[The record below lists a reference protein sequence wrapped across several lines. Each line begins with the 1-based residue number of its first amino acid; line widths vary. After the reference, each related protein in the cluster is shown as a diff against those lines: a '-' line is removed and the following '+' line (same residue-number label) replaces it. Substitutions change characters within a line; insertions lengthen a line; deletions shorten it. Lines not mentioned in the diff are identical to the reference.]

1 MNYGIPVNPFGIIPE
16 NINTKLLEEEL
27 NQIKKTL
34 AYLEE
39 RIKVLENKEIKKD
52 IPKFMNSDIN
62 KNEGKKSQP

>member
-52 IPKFMNSDIN
+52 IPKFMNIDIN
-62 KNEGKKSQP
+62 KNEGFYMI

>member
-62 KNEGKKSQP
+62 KNEGFYMI

>member
-39 RIKVLENKEIKKD
+39 RIKVLEKKEIKKD

-62 KNEGKKSQP
+62 KNEGFYMI